1 MAKKEIKTKEQKEAK
16 AAFMELIK
24 AYDVADELQNDG
36 NDDDANKLRDVLRNV
51 EKFIAKQM

>member
-1 MAKKEIKTKEQKEAK
+1 MAKKEIKTKEQEEAK
-16 AAFMELIK
+16 AAFLELIK